1 MQDKLKYVWSLRD
14 EATCWRVAHLWYLKL
29 SVEDRKLASITA
41 LMSLEPEQALETAQF
56 VLNAMSRGQPGP
68 PLISYKDEA
77 KFWAENTHPDELAQ
91 YLVACFCA
99 LPKPK
104 QIEFRDYVN
113 RAVAERVA

>member
-1 MQDKLKYVWSLRD
+1 MEDKLKYVWSLRD

-29 SVEDRKLASITA
+29 SVEDRKLATITA

-68 PLISYKDEA
+68 PLISYKDAA

-91 YLVACFCA
+91 YLVACICA